1 MDLIPIADNQSYII
15 CDRNLTVVQFS
26 ADAAKYATQAVRVG
40 QDLLTCLPEMVGL
53 ETTVT
58 EILRGEQDSF
68 TLEAILRDRQD
79 DERLYFNLVIQKI
92 EQQIVIFLEDVTK
105 STLLQQSSVQR
116 LNELE
121 IALNKLQRFE
131 YCTNKIIAS
140 MQDVLLITSPLG
152 IIERVNKSATELFKQ
167 PKSDLINQSIGDLIT
182 DPNYDHQEIYS
193 SLLNSELSS
202 EDIVS
207 KIEVS
212 FTSKQSQTIQIEFD
226 CFIAPTEV
234 KDFFNCVYIG
244 RDITARKQV
253 EAEIR
258 KSLAREKE
266 LRELKS
272 GFISMASHE
281 FRNPLSSILLCVQNL
296 RENSLELDPTNRE
309 FYLQSIQDSAL
320 TMNSLLEDILVLS
333 KTESDKQTLKLE
345 PIELR
350 LFCQNIIHK
359 LASIYANQTVNFEYR
374 LAVDIVNLDRVTLSH
389 ILNNLLSNA
398 LKYSP
403 EKTAVNLIIA
413 AQIEP
418 PGIKIEVSDRGI
430 GIPQESQKHLFES
443 FYRASN
449 VSSFPGT
456 GLGMSIVKK
465 TVDLY
470 QGSMTVDSQVGQGTK
485 IIVYLPIPIDFL
497 REVRVREKG

>member
-1 MDLIPIADNQSYII
+1 M
-15 CDRNLTVVQFS
+15 QFS

-40 QDLLTCLPEMVGL
+40 QDLLACLPEMVGL

-79 DERLYFNLVIQKI
+79 GEGLYFNLVIQKI

-105 STLLQQSSVQR
+105 SILLQQSSVQR

-121 IALNKLQRFE
+121 ITLNKLQRFE

-193 SLLNSELSS
+193 SLLSS

-258 KSLAREKE
+258 KSLSREKE

-296 RENSLELDPTNRE
+296 RENTLELDPANRE

-350 LFCQNIIHK
+350 LFCQKIIHK
-359 LASIYANQTVNFEYR
+359 LASLYANQTVNFEYR
-374 LAVDIVNLDRVTLSH
+374 LAADIVNLDRVTLSN

-403 EKTAVNLIIA
+403 EKTVVNLIVT

-418 PGIKIEVSDRGI
+418 PGITIEVSDRGI

-470 QGSMTVDSQVGQGTK
+470 QGSITVDSQIGQGTK
-485 IIVYLPIPIDFL
+485 IIVYLPIPI
-497 REVRVREKG
+497 K

>member
-1 MDLIPIADNQSYII
+1 MDLIPVADHQSYII

-40 QDLLTCLPEMVGL
+40 QDLLDCLPEMVGL

-68 TLEAILRDRQD
+68 ALEAILRDQQNGD
-79 DERLYFNLVIQKI
+79 RLYFNLVIQEI
-92 EQQIVIFLEDVTK
+92 EQHIVIFLEDVTQ

-167 PKSDLINQSIGDLIT
+167 TTSDLINQSIDDLIT

-193 SLLNSELSS
+193 SLLNS

-244 RDITARKQV
+244 RDITARKKV

-258 KSLAREKE
+258 KSLSREKE

-296 RENSLELDPTNRE
+296 RENTLELNSANRE

-333 KTESDKQTLKLE
+333 KTESDKQTLKPE

-374 LAVDIVNLDRVTLSH
+374 LAADIVNLDRVTLSN

-403 EKTAVNLIIA
+403 AKTAVNFIIS

-418 PGIKIEVSDRGI
+418 LGINIEVSDRGI

-470 QGSMTVDSQVGQGTK
+470 QGSITVNSQVGQGTT
-485 IIVYLPIPIDFL
+485 IIVYLPIPI
-497 REVRVREKG
+497 K

>member
-1 MDLIPIADNQSYII
+1 VDLIPVDDHQSYIV

-26 ADAAKYATQAVRVG
+26 ADAAKYTTQAVTPG
-40 QDLLTCLPEMVGL
+40 QDILSCLPEMVGL
-53 ETTVT
+53 EATCQ
-58 EILRGEQDSF
+58 EILKGEQDSF
-68 TLEAILRDRQD
+68 SLEAILRYQQD
-79 DERLYFNLVIQKI
+79 GELLYFNLVIQEI
-92 EQQIVIFLEDVTK
+92 ERHIAILLADVTE

-116 LNELE
+116 LNEVE
-121 IALNKLQRFE
+121 ITLNKLQRFE

-152 IIERVNKSATELFKQ
+152 IIERVNKSATELFQ
-167 PKSDLINQSIGDLIT
+167 QTKSDLINQPINELIT
-182 DPNYDHQEIYS
+182 DSSYNHQEIYS
-193 SLLNSELSS
+193 SLLNTT
-202 EDIVS
+202 DAVS

-212 FTSKQSQTIQIEFD
+212 FTGKQSQTIQIEFD

-244 RDITARKQV
+244 RDITARKKA

-296 RENSLELDPTNRE
+296 RENSLDLNPANRE
-309 FYLQSIQDSAL
+309 FYLQSIQDAAL

-333 KTESDKQTLKLE
+333 KAESDKQTLKLE
-345 PIELR
+345 PIKLQN
-350 LFCQNIIHK
+350 FCAKIIEN
-359 LASIYANQTVNFEYR
+359 LASLYQGKTVNFEYCLR
-374 LAVDIVNLDRVTLSH
+374 TDMVNLDRTTLSH

-403 EKTAVNLIIA
+403 SGAAVNLIITKPEEA
-413 AQIEP
+413 PSFYGGVSLTEQINP
-418 PGIKIEVSDRGI
+418 PVIKIEVSDRGI
-430 GIPQESQKHLFES
+430 GIPQASQKHLFES

-456 GLGMSIVKK
+456 GLGLSIVKNS
-465 TVDLY
+465 VDLY
-470 QGSMTVDSQVGQGTK
+470 QGSITVDSQVDQGTK
-485 IIVYLPIPIDFL
+485 IIVQLPTK
-497 REVRVREKG
+497 VN

>member
-1 MDLIPIADNQSYII
+1 MDLIPVADSQSYIV

-26 ADAAKYATQAVRVG
+26 ADVAKYTTQAVILG
-40 QDLLTCLPEMVGL
+40 QDIFSCLPEIFGL
-53 ETTVT
+53 ETTCQ
-58 EILRGEQDSF
+58 EILTGQQDSF
-68 TLEAILRDRQD
+68 TLEAILRYQPDG
-79 DERLYFNLVIQKI
+79 ELLYFNLVIHKI
-92 EQQIVIFLEDVTK
+92 EQHVAIFLEDVTE

-116 LNELE
+116 LNEVE
-121 IALNKLQRFE
+121 ITLNKLQRFE

-167 PKSDLINQSIGDLIT
+167 TKSDLINQPIDELIT
-182 DPNYDHQEIYS
+182 DSSYNHQEIYS
-193 SLLNSELSS
+193 SLLSS
-202 EDIVS
+202 EDVVS

-212 FTSKQSQTIQIEFD
+212 FTNKQSKTIQIEFD

-244 RDITARKQV
+244 RDITARKQA

-258 KSLAREKE
+258 RSLAREKE

-296 RENSLELDPTNRE
+296 REEPPELNPANRE
-309 FYLQSIQDSAL
+309 FYLQSIQDAAL

-333 KTESDKQTLKLE
+333 KAESDKQTLKLE
-345 PIELR
+345 PIELKA
-350 LFCQNIIHK
+350 FCHKIIQK
-359 LASIYANQTVNFEYR
+359 LASLYADQTVNFEYC
-374 LAVDIVNLDRVTLSH
+374 LAADIVNLDQTTLSH

-403 EKTAVNLIIA
+403 AKTAVNFIITD
-413 AQIEP
+413 QIEP
-418 PGIKIEVSDRGI
+418 PAIRIEVSDRGI
-430 GIPQESQKHLFES
+430 GIPQASQKHLFES

-456 GLGMSIVKK
+456 GLGLSIVKK
-465 TVDLY
+465 SVDLY
-470 QGSMTVDSQVGQGTK
+470 QGSIIVDSQVGQGTK
-485 IIVYLPIPIDFL
+485 IIVQLPIKL
-497 REVRVREKG
+497 N